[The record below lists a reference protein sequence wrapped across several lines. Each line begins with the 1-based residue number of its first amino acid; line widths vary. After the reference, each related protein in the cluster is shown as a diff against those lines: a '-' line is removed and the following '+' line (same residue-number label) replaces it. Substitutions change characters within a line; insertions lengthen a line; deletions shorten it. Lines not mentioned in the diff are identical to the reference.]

1 MNVTLRQLKI
11 FEAVARH
18 LSFTRAAEELFLTQP
33 AVSMQV
39 KQLEGQTGL
48 PLFEQV
54 GKRVF
59 LTEAGREMQ
68 HYCRAIMQQLTE
80 AEDVFEKLRG
90 SERGHLAI
98 AVPSTANHL
107 VMHLLAAFIKAHP
120 AVTFAVDVTN
130 REGLLRLLEANE
142 CDLAIMGQPPANRE
156 LVATPFMD
164 NPLVV
169 IAPAS
174 HPLADA
180 RSVPLE
186 NLRGETFVVRERG
199 SGTRDAMQR
208 LFDAQGWQLPV
219 GMEMASNE
227 AIKQAV
233 EVGLGLGIV
242 SQHTLAVELDAQRI
256 VILDV
261 AGFPIMR
268 RWYIVHR
275 KEKRLSAAVQ
285 AFEEFVIH
293 DAAAHWSLP
302 GVAARD

>member
-11 FEAVARH
+11 FEAVSRH

-48 PLFEQV
+48 PLFEQI

-59 LTEAGREMQ
+59 LTEAGSEMQ
-68 HYCRAIMQQLTE
+68 RYCRSITQQITE
-80 AEDVFEKLRG
+80 AEEVFDELRG
-90 SERGHLAI
+90 SQRGHLPI
-98 AVPSTANHL
+98 ATPSTANHL
-107 VMHLLAAFIKAHP
+107 TMYLLAAFLKAHP
-120 AVTFAVDVTN
+120 AVTFATDVTN
-130 REGLLRLLEANE
+130 REGLLRQLEANE

-169 IAPAS
+169 IAPVD
-174 HPLADA
+174 HPLAGARKLPIDA
-180 RSVPLE
+180 LG
-186 NLRGETFVVRERG
+186 GETFVVREQG

-208 LFDAQGWQLPV
+208 LFDEKGWQLSA

-233 EVGLGLGIV
+233 EAGLGLSIV
-242 SQHTLAVELDAQRI
+242 SQHTLAVELAAHRI
-256 VILDV
+256 VMLDV
-261 AGFPIMR
+261 VGFPIIR

-275 KEKRLSAAVQ
+275 KEKRLSAAVS
-285 AFEEFVIH
+285 AFQEFVI
-293 DAAAHWSLP
+293 DEAALHWHLP
-302 GVAARD
+302 GLESAR